1 MRELSGIY
9 TSAKIFTDRVEDYAL
24 AQLQML
30 IDDPAFEG
38 SKVRVMPDVHPG
50 KVGTIGFTATVTG
63 QRLLP
68 NVVGIDIG
76 CGMTVAKLKQKKV
89 EFQRL
94 DTVIRDLIPSGSG
107 IRKAL
112 HRYIDRFD
120 FSSLRCNA
128 HIDKGRAV
136 RSLGSLGSGNHFIEL
151 DRDNGGS
158 LYVVIHSGSRYLGKE
173 VTEYYLNVG
182 QQRVKARRIQ
192 VPYELTYIED
202 DLLEDYIHDV
212 SIVREFAELNREAML
227 DVLVKGMKWKLLEV
241 DSCVHNYIDTT
252 EETPIIRKGAISAR
266 NGEKVIIPVNMRDG
280 VIIGTGKGNPEWNY
294 SAPHGAGRIMKRTDV
309 KEKFTV
315 SDFKKEMKG
324 IYSSSIGKGTLD
336 EAPFAYRGIE
346 EIADAITETAMVEK
360 IIRPV
365 YNYKAGEQEHL

>member
-1 MRELSGIY
+1 MRELSGTY
-9 TSAKIFTDRVEDYAL
+9 TSAKIFTDIVEDYAL

-30 IDDPAFEG
+30 IDNEAFQE

-63 QRLLP
+63 RRLMP

-76 CGMTVAKLKQKKV
+76 CGMTLAKLKQKKV
-89 EFQRL
+89 EFQKL
-94 DTVIRDLIPSGSG
+94 DTVIRDSIPSGNG
-107 IRKAL
+107 VRKEP
-112 HRYIDRFD
+112 HRYIERFD

-128 HIDKGRAV
+128 HIDKARAI
-136 RSLGSLGSGNHFIEL
+136 RSLGSLGAGNHFIEV
-151 DRDNGGS
+151 DKDSEDG

-173 VTEYYLNVG
+173 VAEYYLNAG
-182 QQRVKARRIQ
+182 QQRLKAQRIQ

-202 DLLEDYIHDV
+202 DLLDDYIHDV
-212 SIVREFAELNREAML
+212 SIVQEFAELNREAML
-227 DVLVKGMKWKLLEV
+227 DVLAKGMKWKILEV

-252 EETPIIRKGAISAR
+252 GDTPIIRKGAISAR
-266 NGEKVIIPVNMRDG
+266 DGEKVIIPVNMRDG

-336 EAPFAYRGIE
+336 EAPFAYRGLE
-346 EIADAITETAMVEK
+346 EIADAIKETVTIDQ

-365 YNYKAGEQEHL
+365 YNYKAGDGE